1 MGRFITYLLLGAFL
15 LHSTSRMIVYF
26 NYWSNQE
33 FIAQNLC
40 ENRDEPVMEC
50 NGKCHL
56 KKELDKDDDRKQQ
69 DQKQQVEV
77 LLFVSENK
85 IKSFEYQLFDFPTEK
100 TYYTCYNK
108 QIPEGFLNKIFQP
121 PTI

>member
-26 NYWSNQE
+26 NYWANQE

-77 LLFVSENK
+77 LLFVSQNE
-85 IKSFEYQLFDFPTEK
+85 IKSFEYQLFDFPVEK
-100 TYYTCYNK
+100 SYYTCYNK
-108 QIPEGFLNKIFQP
+108 QIPEGVSNKIFQP
-121 PTI
+121 PTT